1 MQAVTRRRALVLV
14 AVSITC
20 YVIALL
26 LMGVTLGFDHRAT
39 RWTVAAVLALMAV
52 GLSASV
58 LLRVALL
65 VVDPD
70 GRTMWWTNASP
81 AGRAWRIVALLV
93 RILASTIVWIF
104 AIRALAPPPVSH

>member
-1 MQAVTRRRALVLV
+1 VLV

-20 YVIALL
+20 YVVALL
-26 LMGVTLGFDHRAT
+26 LMGVTLGFDHGAT
-39 RWTVAAVLALMAV
+39 RWTVTAVLALMAI

-70 GRTMWWTNASP
+70 GRAMWWTNAS
-81 AGRAWRIVALLV
+81 AAARTYRIVSLLV
-93 RILASTIVWIF
+93 RIAASTIVWIL
-104 AIRALAPPPVSH
+104 AIQALAPPQISH